1 MKKRCERCTHYEV
14 CQDWT
19 LPSYCCGRF
28 TPVPPCKVG
37 DKLYIPIYDEI
48 DDEGWCVDVL
58 PINDVGQRF
67 VYCPY
72 SPSNEDDV
80 SDTFA
85 IDRIGQDVFLSM
97 EEAMA
102 FIEAVKRGSKR

>member
-1 MKKRCERCTHYEV
+1 MNKRCDTCIHYPICKTWTQADYRCGLYEA
-14 CQDWT
+14 
-19 LPSYCCGRF
+19 
-28 TPVPPCKVG
+28 VPPCKVG

-67 VYCPY
+67 IYCPY
-72 SPSNEDDV
+72 SPSNENDV

-97 EEAMA
+97 DEAEA